1 MVKELAA
8 SRRMKRS
15 EAAASCTEVNT
26 IAVTL
31 HNLVIDC
38 PTSPQVLVYSA
49 TIIASV
55 NVICTEAEK
64 ASLAE
69 VDVKFEEAVARLE
82 TELNDAQEILEIMSG
97 GMPNP
102 TEFPSSTTPP
112 TTTTTT

>member
-31 HNLVIDC
+31 HNLVMDC

-49 TIIASV
+49 TIIASM
-55 NVICTEAEK
+55 NVVCNEAEK

-69 VDVKFEEAVARLE
+69 VDAKFERAVARLE
-82 TELNDAQEILEIMSG
+82 TEINEAQEILEISTG
-97 GMPNP
+97 AGENLVEKGVLPN
-102 TEFPSSTTPP
+102 TQAY
-112 TTTTTT
+112 